1 MIILDCKEFA
11 EIYFDQYLSVKKLQN
26 DQKIHFLS
34 FMSIYCN
41 KNMSYIN
48 QVQREIVFS
57 LCEWFDNFC
66 TMLYITEVLEILLS
80 TCCSLN
86 KERLFR

>member
-1 MIILDCKEFA
+1 
-11 EIYFDQYLSVKKLQN
+11 
-26 DQKIHFLS
+26 
-34 FMSIYCN
+34 
-41 KNMSYIN
+41 MSYIN

-57 LCEWFDNFC
+57 LCEWFDKFC
-66 TMLYITEVLEILLS
+66 IVPYIMEALEILLS